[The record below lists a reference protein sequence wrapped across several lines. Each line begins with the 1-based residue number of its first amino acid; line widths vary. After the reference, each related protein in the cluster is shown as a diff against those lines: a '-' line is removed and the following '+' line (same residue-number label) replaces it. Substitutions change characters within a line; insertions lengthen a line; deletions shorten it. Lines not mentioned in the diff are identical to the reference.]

1 MCFVTLFLQQVTSCG
16 LTAQQAKLHVA
27 SVCVTNQGAQLSFW
41 PPALCTFTG
50 LSSLN
55 LSGNAVT
62 FIPESIQALTGL
74 KVPLAR
80 LLAGS
85 QSFASFS

>member
-1 MCFVTLFLQQVTSCG
+1 MIPVTVFLQQVTSCG
-16 LTAQQAKLHVA
+16 LTAQQAKLHVT

-50 LSSLN
+50 LSSIN
-55 LSGNAVT
+55 LSGNAIT
-62 FIPESIQALTGL
+62 FIPQSIQALTGL